1 MTNQKDLI
9 SFIGEI
15 YEASYRPEHWQY
27 VFEQLCQRLEA
38 KGGGI
43 HVEDYSEGTR
53 YILASHGIPKLG
65 VLAYQAG
72 MGKHDVVFQIQAS
85 RPVGKAA
92 QVVTPEQLK
101 ASHPLS
107 YRFIQKPQ
115 DIGYVA
121 AIGLFNNE
129 QWHAGI
135 GLHRSFKAQPF
146 GSDELGLLDALFPHF
161 QRALHIH
168 RTLHRSQRREAS
180 LRLALSEV
188 MVGILVLNT
197 ENRVTYCNP
206 MAEQLLSHHPAL
218 QLIED
223 RLYTHSSDEAATLW
237 QTVNAMRQAMAE
249 EDASYSQRQ
258 ALGLHHPAY
267 PHPLTVIVA
276 NPEKTDNNPPP
287 GNGHIILYIYNPG
300 ADVSCTEEDLMTQF
314 RLTRSEAGVAIALV
328 NGLSL
333 EEISTQ
339 KGVGKETIRSH
350 LKGVFMKMGVKK
362 QQEVI
367 RLVLNS
373 RLGHLPNPESE
384 KYQIGNEA

>member
-1 MTNQKDLI
+1 MANQDNLI

-15 YEASYRPEHWQY
+15 YEASYRPEHWQS
-27 VFEQLCQRLEA
+27 VFEQLCQRLDA

-43 HVEDYSEGTR
+43 HVEDYSEGSR

-135 GLHRSFKAQPF
+135 GLHRSFKARPF
-146 GSDELGLLDALFPHF
+146 GNEELSLLDALFPHF
-161 QRALHIH
+161 QRALNIH
-168 RTLHRSQRREAS
+168 RTLYRSQRREAS

-188 MVGILVLNT
+188 MIGIVVLNT
-197 ENRVTYCNP
+197 ENRITYCNP
-206 MAEQLLSHHPAL
+206 MAKQLLSNHPAL
-218 QLIED
+218 QLVGD
-223 RLYTHSSDEAATLW
+223 RLHTHSPGEAANLW
-237 QTVNAMRQAMAE
+237 QTVDVLRQAAAE
-249 EDASYSQRQ
+249 GGAPHPKTQ
-258 ALGLHHPAY
+258 ALGLHHPAH
-267 PHPLTVIVA
+267 PHPLTVIVTS
-276 NPEKTDNNPPP
+276 PDKTDKASQQS
-287 GNGHIILYIYNPG
+287 NGQIVLYLYNPG
-300 ADVSCTEEDLMTQF
+300 AGFSCTEKDLMALF
-314 RLTRSEAGVAIALV
+314 KLTYSEAGVAIALV

-333 EEISTQ
+333 DEISKQ
-339 KGVGKETIRSH
+339 KDVGRETVRSQ
-350 LKGVFMKMGVKK
+350 LKGIFAKLGVNK
-362 QQEVI
+362 QQDVI
-367 RLVLNS
+367 RLLINS
-373 RLGHLPNPESE
+373 GLGHKTDPESE
-384 KYQIGNEA
+384 KHHTGNEA